1 MPQSPQIT
9 GGEFSYMRRV
19 KTGDYEHAEAK
30 ALLNFSTPEGS
41 DYRAVFDEA
50 TNASVSQVLK
60 VLGLSLRPMEIAVA
74 EKPARAATK
83 TTKKAADPSEV
94 AAVVD
99 PSPTSAPIPTGSA
112 APNPTDP
119 ASVESVQPATGADTL
134 VIAAA
139 QADPA
144 SVEDW
149 TVPEQPVTDTALLEA
164 INQRNSVL
172 MKPVAIRALIHD
184 YVKPGQGAKDIPMD
198 KRRAFLDRLKN
209 VV

>member
-99 PSPTSAPIPTGSA
+99 PSPTSAS
-112 APNPTDP
+112 PTDP

>member
-99 PSPTSAPIPTGSA
+99 PSPTSAG
-112 APNPTDP
+112 PTDP

>member
-1 MPQSPQIT
+1 M
-9 GGEFSYMRRV
+9 
-19 KTGDYEHAEAK
+19 
-30 ALLNFSTPEGS
+30 
-41 DYRAVFDEA
+41 
-50 TNASVSQVLK
+50 
-60 VLGLSLRPMEIAVA
+60 
-74 EKPARAATK
+74 
-83 TTKKAADPSEV
+83 
-94 AAVVD
+94 
-99 PSPTSAPIPTGSA
+99 
-112 APNPTDP
+112 
-119 ASVESVQPATGADTL
+119 ESVQPATGADTL

>member
-74 EKPARAATK
+74 EKLARAATK

-99 PSPTSAPIPTGSA
+99 PSPTSAS
-112 APNPTDP
+112 PTDP
-119 ASVESVQPATGADTL
+119 VESVQPATGADTL